1 VSASPSAGTLPGGGS
16 LVVRIEVHRDGLDPG
31 HHAGLLRFMVGAD
44 GPEVEVTV
52 EVPPPALPMAEISPT
67 MLALGKEESSTTIYV
82 TNAGGGTLTWSW
94 QTPAWV
100 ALDPSSGATAPRAT
114 TAIVVTPD
122 RSALGDGTHTATLTF
137 ASDGGA
143 KTVGLSVVVASS
155 ARIAVTPDHVEFGT
169 STTSAGVTITNA
181 GGMPLTWTGW
191 DDVAWLAASPSSGT
205 VAPHSSVSV
214 LLAADRADLTAGTY
228 TSTFS
233 IESAAGTASVGVSL
247 TISIPAPPPP
257 PPPPSGSVA
266 LAGRVVDQFDGHGV
280 AGITVR
286 FAGETVTTDGSGRF
300 TVPGSS
306 SGSLRELTLSGSG
319 AYPRT
324 TFARG
329 SDSQWRIVPG
339 SFDMAAFDDVARDY
353 EPRTIRWV
361 SSPSIYIDTRPDEF
375 AGGLELDRWI
385 AEVQNNAAG
394 FVSAWTGS
402 MVGAASVTVGSTP
415 PPDGTPGVIVIHF
428 SEDDS
433 RYGSPSTVG
442 LARTFWSGNRSIS
455 SGVVWLRFVRYS
467 GPSHANIRRAVL
479 GHELGHALGMGH
491 MNGGT
496 ASIMTPSVSSSSL
509 TGFDGMAGL
518 LLYTR
523 SPGNTSPDDDSA
535 ATYRGA
541 LAPARAPESYE
552 WVCGSAD
559 RP

>member
-1 VSASPSAGTLPGGGS
+1 
-16 LVVRIEVHRDGLDPG
+16 
-31 HHAGLLRFMVGAD
+31 
-44 GPEVEVTV
+44 
-52 EVPPPALPMAEISPT
+52 
-67 MLALGKEESSTTIYV
+67 
-82 TNAGGGTLTWSW
+82 
-94 QTPAWV
+94 V
-100 ALDPSSGATAPRAT
+100 ALDPSSGGTPPGAT

-143 KTVGLSVVVASS
+143 KTVGLSVVVASP
-155 ARIAVTPDHVEFGT
+155 ARIAVSPVHVDFGT
-169 STTSAGVTITNA
+169 DATSAGVRITNA
-181 GGMPLTWTGW
+181 GGAPLTWTGA
-191 DDVAWLAASPSSGT
+191 DDVSWLTATPTSGT
-205 VAPHSSVSV
+205 VAPHTNASIS
-214 LLAADRADLTAGTY
+214 LAADRAGLTAGTY
-228 TSTFS
+228 TATFA
-233 IESAAGTASVGVSL
+233 IESAAGPASVGVSL
-247 TISIPAPPPP
+247 TIPAASPPPAPPPP
-257 PPPPSGSVA
+257 PPPPPAGGIA
-266 LAGRVVDQFDGHGV
+266 LAGRVVDQFDGQGMAGV
-280 AGITVR
+280 TVR
-286 FAGETVTTDGSGRF
+286 FAGETVTTDGAGRF
-300 TVPGSS
+300 SVPGSS
-306 SGSLRELTLSGSG
+306 SGSLRELRLSGSG

-339 SFDMAAFDDVARDY
+339 SFDMNAFDDIARDY

-375 AGGLELDRWI
+375 AGGLELERWI
-385 AEVQNNAAG
+385 TEVENNAAG
-394 FVSAWTGS
+394 FVAAWTGG
-402 MVGAASVTVGSTP
+402 MVGAGSVTVGSSP

-442 LARTFWSGNRSIS
+442 LARTFWNGGRAIS

-467 GPSHANIRRAVL
+467 GASHANIRRAVL

-496 ASIMTPSVSSSSL
+496 ASIMTPSVSSPSL

-535 ATYRGA
+535 ATYRGS
-541 LAPARAPESYE
+541 LAPSRAPGAYD
-552 WVCGSAD
+552 WVCGD
-559 RP
+559 EERG